1 MTRTIF
7 NLVRLKSEVGVGLIF
22 SSIRELINFLLN
34 AV

>member
-7 NLVRLKSEVGVGLIF
+7 NFVRLKSEVEFGVIF

>member
-7 NLVRLKSEVGVGLIF
+7 NLVRLKSEIEVGVIF